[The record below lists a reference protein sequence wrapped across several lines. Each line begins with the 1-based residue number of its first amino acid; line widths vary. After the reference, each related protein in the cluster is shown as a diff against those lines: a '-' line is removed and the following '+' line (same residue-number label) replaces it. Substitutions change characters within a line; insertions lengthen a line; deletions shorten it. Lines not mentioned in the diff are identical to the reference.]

1 MRIAGEVRARILL
14 AVVSG
19 AYNRGMTALASVV
32 VAVMVL
38 AVAPPAA
45 AFKVTVKPTAV
56 PQGDVALIIV
66 TGAATAPEMDGS
78 VGGRPLFFFP
88 YADGYAALIGVD
100 LEAKPGRTPWHIGF
114 VDGAGA
120 PRKASGVITVKS
132 RKFPVQR
139 LTLPKSMVD
148 LSPSDESRAEAE
160 ATRLRALYDT
170 ISAARLWH
178 GRFTRPIAS
187 TVKPE
192 GFGFR
197 RIINGQP
204 RSPHSGVDFAAPAGT
219 PVVASN
225 RGRVAL
231 VANHF
236 FGGRLVALDHG
247 EGLYTLY
254 MHLQRVDV
262 GEGNLVERGAIIGA
276 VGSTGRATGPHLHW
290 AAQLRRARIDPSA
303 LLTLPVG
310 D

>member
-1 MRIAGEVRARILL
+1 MTLLVSVVTAVMIVL
-14 AVVSG
+14 AVV
-19 AYNRGMTALASVV
+19 AQ
-32 VAVMVL
+32 
-38 AVAPPAA
+38 AA
-45 AFKVTVKPTAV
+45 AFGVKVTPTAV
-56 PQGDVALIIV
+56 QQGDVALIMV
-66 TGAATAPEMDGS
+66 TGSAHAPVMDGS
-78 VGGRPLFFFP
+78 VAGRPLFFFP

-100 LEAKPGRTPWHIGF
+100 LEAKPGKTPWRVGF
-114 VDGAGA
+114 VDGSGT
-120 PRKASGVITVKS
+120 PRKSMGAITVRS

-148 LSPSDESRAEAE
+148 LSPSNESRAEAE
-160 ATRLRALYDT
+160 AARLRTLYDT
-170 ISAARLWH
+170 ISSERLWR
-178 GRFTRPIAS
+178 GRFTKPIAS
-187 TVKPE
+187 NVRPE

-197 RIINGQP
+197 RIINGKP
-204 RSPHSGVDFAAPAGT
+204 RLPHSGVDFAAPAGT

-231 VANHF
+231 VADHF

-254 MHLQRVDV
+254 MHLERADV
-262 GEGNLVERGAIIGA
+262 GEGTLVERGAIIGA

-290 AAQLRRARIDPSA
+290 AAQLRRARIDPGA